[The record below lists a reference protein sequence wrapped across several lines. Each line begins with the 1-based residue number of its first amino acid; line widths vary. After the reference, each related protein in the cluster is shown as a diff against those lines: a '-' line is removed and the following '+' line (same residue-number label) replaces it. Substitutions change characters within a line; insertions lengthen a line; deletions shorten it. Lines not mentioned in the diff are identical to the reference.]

1 MGSNQEQS
9 MSAQNINVEET
20 HHAAVDESVIEE
32 NRPVT
37 KQEVYR
43 RREEVIDKALI
54 SAVKTLA

>member
-1 MGSNQEQS
+1 
-9 MSAQNINVEET
+9 MSAQNINLDDT
-20 HHAAVDESVIEE
+20 HQAAGDESVIEE